1 MKSVFL
7 KKFLLSAAV
16 LLLSFLIFAFAFS
29 SVSYDI
35 ILSDRMDTI
44 AATASVVADSASV
57 KSMDASIADWDFRLT
72 ITTISLASGAHIA
85 ICDKD
90 GLVCSC
96 SDKDIFCRHIGI
108 TLDPQSFMEKTP
120 SGCCEL
126 TDLSGFYETERY
138 VSAAPI
144 YSPYSEEIIGYVL
157 ASADTVSISSA
168 WSGFI
173 YLFVII
179 AAAILA
185 AALIISWLMAKHEVE
200 PLREMADA
208 VRAFGRGNM
217 SLRVR
222 EEKRC
227 DEIGELEKAFNQMAA
242 SLETAEAQ
250 RREFI
255 ANVSHELKT
264 PMTTI
269 AGYSDGL
276 LDGTIPWENRERYLM
291 LISDE
296 TRRLARLVRKML
308 NVSSLDSKPIQA
320 NFNARCDLC
329 ETLRVSLLSL
339 EGLIEA
345 KNLAIDA
352 QIPDGKMTVCGE
364 GDDIRQVCYNI
375 LENAVKFSLEGG
387 VISVKLWKEGSRAF
401 VQIENNGAEIPKE
414 ELPYIFDR
422 FHKSDKS
429 RSIDRDGVG
438 LGLFIVKSI
447 INAYRETINVTSENG
462 KTVFT
467 FTMTVA

>member
-1 MKSVFL
+1 MKSIFL
-7 KKFLLSAAV
+7 KKFLFSAAV

-29 SVSYDI
+29 SISYDI
-35 ILSDRMDTI
+35 ILSEKKDSI

-72 ITTISLASGAHIA
+72 ITTISLASGTHIA
-85 ICDKD
+85 VCDKD

-96 SDKDIFCRHIGI
+96 SDKEVFCSHIGAS
-108 TLDPQSFMEKTP
+108 LDPAAFLEETP
-120 SGCCEL
+120 AGCCAL
-126 TDLSGFYETERY
+126 TDLSGFYSSKRY
-138 VSAAPI
+138 VSARPV
-144 YSPYSEEIIGYVL
+144 YSPYTEEIIAYVFV
-157 ASADTVSISSA
+157 SADAFSISSS

-173 YLFVII
+173 YIFVII

-185 AALIISWLMAKHEVE
+185 AALIISWLMARREVE
-200 PLREMADA
+200 PLHEMAEA
-208 VRAFGRGNM
+208 VRAFGRGDM

-222 EEKRC
+222 EENRC
-227 DEIGELEKAFNQMAA
+227 DEIGELETAFNQMAS
-242 SLETAEAQ
+242 SLESAEAQ

-308 NVSSLDSKPIQA
+308 NASSLENKPVQA

-329 ETLRVSLLSL
+329 ETLRVSLLGL
-339 EGLIEA
+339 ESMIEA
-345 KNLAIDA
+345 KNLQIDA
-352 QIPDGKMTVCGE
+352 QIPDGKMTVRGE
-364 GDDIRQVCYNI
+364 ADDIRQVCYNI
-375 LENAVKFSLEGG
+375 LENAVKFSFEGG
-387 VISVKLWKEGSRAF
+387 VIGVKLWKEGGRAF
-401 VQIENNGAEIPKE
+401 VQIENSGAEIPKD
-414 ELPYIFDR
+414 ELPFIFDR